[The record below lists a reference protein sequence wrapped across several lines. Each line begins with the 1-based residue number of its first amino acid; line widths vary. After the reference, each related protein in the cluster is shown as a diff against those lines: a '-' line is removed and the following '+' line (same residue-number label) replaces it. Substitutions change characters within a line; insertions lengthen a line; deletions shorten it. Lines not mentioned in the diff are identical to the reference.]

1 MTTRYLDCSLYGEF
15 ASGLL
20 AAEEFTCGL
29 LATRRF
35 CFWTARYPESLLLD
49 CSLPGEFASGL
60 LTAWRVCLWTAR
72 CLESLLLDCSLPGEF
87 ASGLLA
93 AWRVCLWT
101 ARYQTACLQI
111 ANGYP
116 DCSLPELLTVHPAP
130 TYFFMVYHRN
140 ERNVNIFSG

>member
-1 MTTRYLDCSLYGEF
+1 MPKQPVDYSLP
-15 ASGLL
+15 GLL
-20 AAEEFTCGL
+20 AI
-29 LATRRF
+29 
-35 CFWTARYPESLLLD
+35 
-49 CSLPGEFASGL
+49 
-60 LTAWRVCLWTAR
+60 WRICLWTAR
-72 CLESLLLDCSLPGEF
+72 SGRVYLWTTRYPEILLLDCSLPGEF

-101 ARYQTACLQI
+101 ALYQTACLQI

-140 ERNVNIFSG
+140 ERNVNIFSWLEDVLFSS